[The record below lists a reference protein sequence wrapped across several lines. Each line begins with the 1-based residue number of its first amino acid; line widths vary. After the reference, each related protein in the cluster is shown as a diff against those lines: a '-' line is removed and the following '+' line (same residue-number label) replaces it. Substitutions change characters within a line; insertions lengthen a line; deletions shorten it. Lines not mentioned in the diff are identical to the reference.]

1 MIYIKLTTYN
11 EISTIPK
18 VSSDII
24 FKAANGKSQIFNKVS
39 KCA

>member
-1 MIYIKLTTYN
+1 MELLTTYN

-18 VSSDII
+18 VPSGII
-24 FKAANGKSQIFNKVS
+24 FKAVNGKSQIFNKVS

>member
-1 MIYIKLTTYN
+1 MELLTTYN
-11 EISTIPK
+11 EISTIPN

-24 FKAANGKSQIFNKVS
+24 FNAANGKSQIFNKVL